1 HWNSHC
7 QWNRRPHRRRS
18 ARRQPRHSFA
28 QCRPNARAFCP
39 PKNKTLCRHHHM
51 TPITEELVFDALRQV
66 IDPELGCN
74 IVDLGLI
81 YSINICGGNVTVTM
95 TLTTPGCPMHESI
108 SQGAQ
113 TALLSL
119 AGVTDAEVT
128 VVWDPPWHP
137 SMMTEQGRIATH
149 VGN

>member
-1 HWNSHC
+1 MNS
-7 QWNRRPHRRRS
+7 
-18 ARRQPRHSFA
+18 QPV
-28 QCRPNARAFCP
+28 
-39 PKNKTLCRHHHM
+39 
-51 TPITEELVFDALRQV
+51 TEQLVLETLRQV

-81 YSINICGGNVTVTM
+81 YSVNIRGGDVSVTI

-113 TALLSL
+113 IAVLGLE
-119 AGVTDAEVT
+119 GVTDANVD

-137 SMMTEQGRIATH
+137 SMMTEAGRLATG
-149 VGN
+149 VRFN